1 MSDKNTD
8 EIKRL
13 IDHMQSGLVELFDQ
27 LRELRRRLGLATS
40 ETTADS
46 QPSVV
51 QLFSEIVSPSSSAV
65 RTVGG
70 FQVPSTGPVEAKPA
84 PADTTTR
91 PAASSVKTEAATS
104 ESEIPAKSART
115 GQGTAPGG
123 PEPKLS
129 ERSSEVSA
137 TVARVLDPIAHEVR
151 TGEASAQVI
160 AEYLQAAKDYL
171 ITKENPNEKVANDME
186 VVDRFLRARGNKG
199 IRPEERDN
207 ILRRIR
213 RWSIMLS
220 R

>member
-1 MSDKNTD
+1 
-8 EIKRL
+8 
-13 IDHMQSGLVELFDQ
+13 
-27 LRELRRRLGLATS
+27 
-40 ETTADS
+40 
-46 QPSVV
+46 
-51 QLFSEIVSPSSSAV
+51 
-65 RTVGG
+65 
-70 FQVPSTGPVEAKPA
+70 
-84 PADTTTR
+84 
-91 PAASSVKTEAATS
+91 
-104 ESEIPAKSART
+104 
-115 GQGTAPGG
+115 
-123 PEPKLS
+123 
-129 ERSSEVSA
+129 
-137 TVARVLDPIAHEVR
+137 VARVLDPIAHEVR

>member
-27 LRELRRRLGLATS
+27 LRELRRRLGLATN

-65 RTVGG
+65 RTVAG
-70 FQVPSTGPVEAKPA
+70 FQVPTTGSVEAKPA
-84 PADTTTR
+84 QADTTTR
-91 PAASSVKTEAATS
+91 PAVSGGKTEAATS
-104 ESEIPAKSART
+104 EPETPAKSAET
-115 GQGTAPGG
+115 GPRTAPGG
-123 PEPKLS
+123 PEPKAS
-129 ERSSEVSA
+129 GRSSEVSA

-151 TGEASAQVI
+151 KGEASAQVI

-171 ITKENPNEKVANDME
+171 ITKENPNEKVATDIE
-186 VVDRFLRARGNKG
+186 VVDRFLRARGDKG

>member
-27 LRELRRRLGLATS
+27 LRELRRRLGLATN

-65 RTVGG
+65 RSVTG
-70 FQVPSTGPVEAKPA
+70 FQVPSTGSVEAKPA
-84 PADTTTR
+84 QADTTTR
-91 PAASSVKTEAATS
+91 PAVPSGKTEAATS
-104 ESEIPAKSART
+104 EPETPVESAET
-115 GQGTAPGG
+115 GPGTALGG
-123 PEPKLS
+123 PEPKAS
-129 ERSSEVSA
+129 RRSSEVSA
-137 TVARVLDPIAHEVR
+137 TVARVLDPISHEVSK
-151 TGEASAQVI
+151 GEASAQVI

-171 ITKENPNEKVANDME
+171 ITKENPNEKVATDME
-186 VVDRFLRARGNKG
+186 VVDRFLRARGDKG